1 MGNVVAGGLRM
12 VLVLTLLTGLAY
24 PLAMTGIAQAIF
36 PSQANGSLV
45 YNKEKEPIGS
55 GLIGQAFRSPAYF
68 HGRPSN
74 AGADGYDGTSSG
86 ASNYGPTN
94 QKLIAAAADNV
105 QAVRDDN
112 ALTASAAIPADL
124 VLASAS
130 GLDPHIS
137 PAAAQLQAARVA
149 KERGL
154 PLEKVRAL
162 IERHSETP
170 QFGLFGAERVNVLA
184 LNIALD
190 SLGEGQ

>member
-1 MGNVVAGGLRM
+1 MWNVVAGGLRM

-74 AGADGYDGTSSG
+74 AGADGYDGASSG

>member
-1 MGNVVAGGLRM
+1 MGNVVASGLRM

-74 AGADGYDGTSSG
+74 AGADGYDGASSG

-112 ALTASAAIPADL
+112 ALTARAAIPADL

-162 IERHSETP
+162 IERHRETP

>member
-1 MGNVVAGGLRM
+1 MGNVVASGLRM

-45 YNKEKEPIGS
+45 YNKEKEPLGS

-74 AGADGYDGTSSG
+74 AGADGYDGASSG

-112 ALTASAAIPADL
+112 ALTARDAIPADL

-162 IERHSETP
+162 IERHRETP